1 MLTVLVFNGAKI
13 YSRLIISDFLFYL
26 IILYNFRYQS
36 LLKEKKKQLQSQAQK
51 LRGGLSTLNAT
62 RAQVADMQIVCQD
75 KAVIVAK
82 AKKEC
87 EEVLVEI
94 VSEKR
99 VVDEQ
104 ELKVRETKNGLI

>member
-1 MLTVLVFNGAKI
+1 MFT
-13 YSRLIISDFLFYL
+13 
-26 IILYNFRYQS
+26 FRYKG
-36 LLKEKKKQLQSQAQK
+36 LLKEKKNQLQSQAQK

-62 RAQVADMQIVCQD
+62 REQVADMQVICQD
-75 KAVIVAK
+75 KAIIVAK

-99 VVDEQ
+99 IVDEQ
-104 ELKVRETKNGLI
+104 ELKVRAAL

>member
-1 MLTVLVFNGAKI
+1 MFT
-13 YSRLIISDFLFYL
+13 
-26 IILYNFRYQS
+26 FRYQG
-36 LLKEKKKQLQSQAQK
+36 LLKEKKNQLQSQAQK

-62 RAQVADMQIVCQD
+62 REQVADMQVICQD
-75 KAVIVAK
+75 KAIIVAK

-99 VVDEQ
+99 IVDEQ
-104 ELKVRETKNGLI
+104 ELKVRAVVKRLYYK